1 MNSVKFPITIVVSNH
16 PKYGSI
22 TYTIE
27 EHPVETD
34 EGPDIKNEI
43 IVFIKTDTENPVEY
57 YRSLTPV
64 SGIFEVEESLYE
76 GLYRIFSHMYNLG
89 VTFYTRRNWVTVK
102 FLIQHFCLDILFQII
117 ERKETSFLLDGS
129 KPDR

>member
-1 MNSVKFPITIVVSNH
+1 MNAIKFPITIIVSGH
-16 PKYGSI
+16 PKYGDI

-27 EHPVETD
+27 ERSVKTD
-34 EGPDIKNEI
+34 EDLDTKNEI
-43 IVFIKTDTENPVEY
+43 IVFIKTDTEKPVEY

-64 SGIFEVEESLYE
+64 SGIFEVEDSLYE
-76 GLYRIFSHMYNLG
+76 GLYRIFSHVYNLG
-89 VTFYTRRNWVTVK
+89 ITFYTRRDWVTVK

-117 ERKETSFLLDGS
+117 ERKETSFILDGS